1 MKHGTVSRTANIAG
15 AMRTTHR
22 LYESPVI
29 FDDPWAVS
37 LIDPFWRFICK
48 SRLLTRYVF
57 GHRLAYLRPIQG
69 TVLCRARFA
78 EDALEAACRN
88 GVTDYVIM
96 GAGLDS
102 FALRRAGALS
112 GLSVWELDAPGTQQH
127 KQSIVKKVHP
137 GPLPN
142 VHYIPLD
149 FEKENFLGALRSG
162 GLTAG
167 TSTFF
172 SILGLSYYIAQS
184 ALVEMLATIASGFE
198 RGTQLVIDI
207 RVPRSCMPES
217 EWSTYDAVG
226 KFTARRGEGLIN
238 QIHPDHVVEV
248 ARSCGFEV
256 LEMLSPDKQFERYF
270 QGRADDLSPAP
281 DIYLV
286 HLVVA

>member
-1 MKHGTVSRTANIAG
+1 
-15 AMRTTHR
+15 MRATHR
-22 LYESPVI
+22 LYESAVI

-37 LIDPFWRFICK
+37 LIDPLWRLMCK

-102 FALRRAGALS
+102 FALRRGGALS
-112 GLSVWELDAPGTQQH
+112 GLSVWELDAPGTQQR
-127 KQSIVKKVHP
+127 KQSIVKKIHP
-137 GPLPN
+137 GPLQN

-184 ALVEMLATIASGFE
+184 ALVEMLATIASGFG
-198 RGTQLVIDI
+198 RGTQLVMDI
-207 RVPRSCMPES
+207 RVPRNCMPES
-217 EWSTYDAVG
+217 ERLAYDTVG
-226 KFTARRGEGLIN
+226 KFTAQRGERLIT
-238 QIHPDHVVEV
+238 QIHPDRFVEV
-248 ARSCGFEV
+248 ARSLGFDV
-256 LEMLSPDKQFERYF
+256 LDSVSPEEQFERYF
-270 QGRADDLSPAP
+270 QGREDGLSPTP
-281 DIYLV
+281 EIWLF
-286 HLVVA
+286 HLAMP